1 MVFVWHI
8 YSTQDLGKFLLTVQR
23 KSMLTG
29 QSISRKS
36 WMNCMWPS
44 RENSGTIPQTDRGS
58 WTLTET
64 WRNWYAGPKNR
75 TTLRRVFTPV
85 FPIGT
90 QTGCL
95 GNMISKKQPF
105 PFRKIFEKP
114 PFDSFAS
121 LYIISIKEFIDLYT

>member
-1 MVFVWHI
+1 MPVRK
-8 YSTQDLGKFLLTVQR
+8 TGLLC
-23 KSMLTG
+23 G
-29 QSISRKS
+29 EFSRQCS
-36 WMNCMWPS
+36 
-44 RENSGTIPQTDRGS
+44 Q
-58 WTLTET
+58 
-64 WRNWYAGPKNR
+64 
-75 TTLRRVFTPV
+75 
-85 FPIGT
+85 IGT